1 MNLEETMGAD
11 LGTEREGQVA
21 QSEAASGEPVV
32 DPRDEMIGVLRAQVG
47 ELQQQALRTLAE
59 AQTVQ
64 RRMRAQAESDLK
76 MAVQPLVERLL
87 PILDNLSRAQEMLSG
102 GASVDSV
109 VAGLSGLERQ
119 LQVALEANGV
129 QRIESVGQP
138 FDPEV
143 HEAVSVVG
151 EEGGREHVAE
161 ELSAGYR
168 LHDRV
173 IRAAKVKVSR
183 GE

>member
-11 LGTEREGQVA
+11 LGTEPESQVA
-21 QSEAASGEPVV
+21 QPVAESEEPVV
-32 DPRDEMIGVLRAQVG
+32 DPRDELIEVLRAQVG
-47 ELQQQALRTLAE
+47 ELQQQSLRTLAE
-59 AQTVQ
+59 AQNVQ
-64 RRMRAQAESDLK
+64 RRMRAQAESNLK

-87 PILDNLSRAQEMLSG
+87 PLLDNLSRAQEMLAG

-109 VAGLSGLERQ
+109 MAGLSGLERQ
-119 LQVALEANGV
+119 LHAALEANGV
-129 QRIESVGQP
+129 QRIESVGRP
-138 FDPEV
+138 FDPEL
-143 HEAVSVVG
+143 HEAVAVVG
-151 EEGGREHVAE
+151 EEGGEERVAE

-173 IRAAKVKVSR
+173 IRAAKVKVAR